1 MPTTT
6 VPVRPET
13 LARLRSYKVGGA
25 TYDDVLNEL
34 MDDCPP
40 GGLYPGASPAAQ
52 GGGILRLEGCAQAT
66 EAVSLGPRPDQS
78 IFRARARPPSSGCAG
93 TIREGVRRNG
103 AGSEASTGPG
113 CQAPARHERDLAA
126 TRRIVPGGFRDGGG
140 AGPIYPVWGPQ
151 GHLPG
156 LWAGPFVHASRSCD
170 SP

>member
-52 GGGILRLEGCAQAT
+52 GRGILRLEGCAQAT
-66 EAVSLGPRPDQS
+66 EAVSLDPRPDEVAVRIGLRFLPS
-78 IFRARARPPSSGCAG
+78 IRASVETYVVSSPS
-93 TIREGVRRNG
+93 
-103 AGSEASTGPG
+103 
-113 CQAPARHERDLAA
+113 
-126 TRRIVPGGFRDGGG
+126 
-140 AGPIYPVWGPQ
+140 
-151 GHLPG
+151 
-156 LWAGPFVHASRSCD
+156 
-170 SP
+170 